1 VAAESIP
8 RGQSQRPSAEILAHV
23 LAAMEAGQSAA
34 QALREVK
41 VWRAEFW
48 RWINTKATPSQRQ
61 RYKNAVAA
69 RAHAMID
76 ETIDLADSAT
86 TRDEALRAKIQIDA
100 RWQAA
105 SKYDPQ
111 NFGDYQP
118 RSGSIRNGKVVLIDD
133 AMLKR
138 IQDCHEE
145 KLLNAAQKP
154 KVGRPS
160 RARGHIC

>member
-48 RWINTKATPSQRQ
+48 RWVTYKATPAMRQ

-69 RAHAMID
+69 RAHCMVD
-76 ETIDLADSAT
+76 ETIDIADQAKN
-86 TRDEALRAKIQIDA
+86 RDEVLAAKIQIEA
-100 RWQAA
+100 RWRAA
-105 SKYDPQ
+105 SKFDRDS
-111 NFGDYQP
+111 FGEAPLSECSQ
-118 RSGSIRNGKVVLIDD
+118 GSADGALIDD
-133 AMLKR
+133 SLLKR
-138 IQDCHEE
+138 LQDRDEE
-145 KLLNAAQKP
+145 LLLDQKALA
-154 KVGRPS
+154 GRPS